1 MVGLTDHN
9 IRVNAR
15 IRVGQDFGC
24 IKYIG
29 TVSHQNFLFLKKYEK
44 IYRLDIINRL
54 MDMMVSGLVLNGM
67 IHREEDTTELSMA
80 IIILKLSKLMNICY
94 LLLVSSCIEQ

>member
-29 TVSHQNFLFLKKYEK
+29 TVSHQLSFCSNKFYEK
-44 IYRLDIINRL
+44 IYRLFFDN
-54 MDMMVSGLVLNGM
+54 N
-67 IHREEDTTELSMA
+67 
-80 IIILKLSKLMNICY
+80 
-94 LLLVSSCIEQ
+94 